1 MNSKRVDNMKLGQLH
16 IGEAD
21 ATDEVNSEIDF
32 SQLFYTKNNKYQ
44 ELLKPIT
51 FAIAGRKGTGKS
63 LLALYYQK
71 ENNSK
76 KNRHIVYYKKFKRIK
91 DDEVEE
97 FSNNIENLE
106 IRSHFQRYFLLTSI
120 LGALIQES
128 SILTYSEFKY
138 KSGSLF
144 KYLDYLKYKK
154 VIKKISEYSFFK
166 DSKNERRGVYSTHS
180 ETSKINSNIKAKGT
194 SSRGSVEARSDQET
208 GSNYQFTRST
218 YANNLR
224 YLESLMEEAL
234 QYVSIE
240 LFLDDLDEVLGSDK
254 EQLPEY
260 LSNLLENIKD
270 LNDYI
275 KNIDKKSR
283 IVAVIREDL
292 LKETD
297 AIVPNLGK
305 KLTGGQVSINWTN
318 GHDKEELEALI
329 FYKIQQSV
337 RIETGESYKKEEL
350 EEKFFVLSKNKT
362 SNPPLEKMMENSM
375 GRPRDLVTFINIIC
389 SNYPEHTQISNRL
402 VNQCLME
409 YSAILERDLKN
420 EMGTHYPKKLVD
432 DSFDILRL
440 IGQINFTFE
449 EFVEVAKRNYK
460 YNEDELKNIVLIL
473 FEFSVIGNAVE
484 KKWVPK
490 GKKVTFQYYYSAK
503 IKPNFDHEFKTH
515 WGLSKVLNI

>member
-1 MNSKRVDNMKLGQLH
+1 MDKMKLGQLH

-71 ENNSK
+71 ENHSK
-76 KNRHIVYYKKFKRIK
+76 KNRHIVYYKKFKRIQ
-91 DDEVEE
+91 DDEAEE
-97 FSNNIENLE
+97 FSNNIENLD
-106 IRSHFQRYFLLTSI
+106 IRIHYQRYFLLTSI
-120 LGALIQES
+120 LGALIKES
-128 SILTYSEFKY
+128 SVLTYSEFKY
-138 KSGSLF
+138 KSDGLF
-144 KYLDYLKYKK
+144 KYADYLGYKK
-154 VIKKISEYSFFK
+154 VIKKINDYSFFK
-166 DSKNERRGVYSTHS
+166 DSKNERKGVYSSHS
-180 ETSKINSNIKAKGT
+180 ETTRKTSNIKAKGT
-194 SSRGSVEARSDQET
+194 NLRGSLEV
-208 GSNYQFTRST
+208 GSNQESGRNYQYTKSR
-218 YANNLR
+218 YASNLK
-224 YLESLMEEAL
+224 YLESLMEEVL

-240 LFLDDLDEVLGSDK
+240 LFLDDLDEVLGFNK

-275 KNIDKKSR
+275 KTIDKKSR

-297 AIVPNLGK
+297 AMVPNLGK

-318 GHDKEELEALI
+318 GHNKEELEALI

-337 RIETGESYKKEEL
+337 RMETGVKYTKEEL
-350 EEKFFVLSKNKT
+350 AEKFFVLSKNKVK
-362 SNPPLEKMMENSM
+362 NAPLERMMENSM

-389 SNYPEHTQISNRL
+389 SNYPEHTQISKKL

-409 YSAILERDLKN
+409 YSANLERDLKN
-420 EMGTHYPKKLVD
+420 ELGTHYPKEFVD
-432 DSFDILRL
+432 DAFDILRL
-440 IGQINFTFE
+440 IGQIKFTFE
-449 EFVEVAKRNYK
+449 EFLDIAKRNYI
-460 YNEDELKNIVLIL
+460 YSEDELKNMLLIL
-473 FEFSVIGNAVE
+473 FEFSVIGNTVE
-484 KKWVPK
+484 KKWVAN
-490 GKKVTFQYYYSAK
+490 GQKVTFQYYYSGK

-515 WGLSKVLNI
+515 WGLSKALNI